1 MTLTLARRWSADWIN
16 ALPPQKRARLLA
28 SLSDAEAASLAD
40 GGWLFWARDEQLPP
54 LCSQSG
60 GDWRIWLFLGGRG
73 AGKTRAGA
81 EWIAEEVRSGRMR
94 RIGLIGATMRDARA
108 VMVEGESGLLNV
120 VDGAVFEPSNNRLLW
135 PDGAV
140 ATLLSAEEPD
150 SFRGHQFDGL
160 WGDEFA
166 KWRDAQGALDMAL
179 MALRLGTSP
188 RMLLTTTPRNMPAL
202 KALLEAPDVAVTRLN
217 TAFNEDNLADGFFDF
232 LQDRYGASTLGRQE
246 LGGELIADVDGALWK
261 RDWIESARVKAAPD
275 LERIVVAVDPPAS
288 ATGDECGIVVA
299 GRDDSGGF
307 YVLADLSLGGLTPVD
322 WSARVM
328 TAFADFEADAI
339 IAEANQGG
347 DMVKSVLQQAEAN
360 APVKLVHA
368 SRGKIARAAP
378 FAALYEAG
386 RVHHA
391 GRFAELE
398 DQMCHYDGSKTIK
411 SPDRMD
417 ALVWALA
424 DLANFKRA
432 APRIRNI

>member
-1 MTLTLARRWSADWIN
+1 LP
-16 ALPPQKRARLLA
+16 PPQKARLLA
-28 SLSDAEAASLAD
+28 SLSDSEAAALAE
-40 GGWLFWARDEQLPP
+40 GGWRFWARDEQLAPP
-54 LCSQSG
+54 

-81 EWIAEEVRSGRMR
+81 EWIAEEVRSDRMR

-120 VDGAVFEPSNNRLLW
+120 VKGAVFEPSNNRLLW

-179 MALRLGTSP
+179 MALRLGMAP

-202 KALLEAPDVAVTRLN
+202 KALLDAPDVAVTRLN
-217 TAFNEDNLADGFFDF
+217 TAFNQDNLADGFFDF

-261 RDWIESARVKAAPD
+261 RDWIEGARVKAAPE

-299 GRDDSGGF
+299 GRDGGGGF
-307 YVLADLSLGGLTPVD
+307 YVLADLSLGGLTPAG
-322 WSARVM
+322 WAARVM
-328 TAFADFEADAI
+328 TAFADFQADAI

-347 DMVKSVLQQAEAN
+347 DMVKSVLQQGETN

-424 DLANFKRA
+424 DLADFKRA
-432 APRIRNI
+432 APRIRNL

>member
-1 MTLTLARRWSADWIN
+1 LV
-16 ALPPQKRARLLA
+16 
-28 SLSDAEAASLAD
+28 LAD
-40 GGWLFWARDEQLPP
+40 GGWRFWARDEQLPP
-54 LCSQSG
+54 PG
-60 GDWRIWLFLGGRG
+60 GWRIWLFLGGRG

-81 EWIAEEVRSGRMR
+81 EWIAEEVRSSRMR

-108 VMVEGESGLLNV
+108 VMVEGESGLRHV
-120 VDGAVFEPSNNRLLW
+120 VDGAVFEPSNNRVLW

-202 KALLEAPDVAVTRLN
+202 KALLDAPDVAVTRLN

-246 LGGELIADVDGALWK
+246 LGGELIADVDGALWR
-261 RDWIESARVKAAPD
+261 RDWIEAARVKAAPE

-299 GRDDSGGF
+299 GRDGNGGF
-307 YVLADLSLGGLTPVD
+307 YVLADLSLGGMTPAG
-322 WSARVM
+322 WAARVM
-328 TAFADFEADAI
+328 TGFADFEADAI

-347 DMVKSVLQQAEAN
+347 DMVKSVLQQALAN

-417 ALVWALA
+417 VLVWALA
-424 DLANFKRA
+424 DLADLKRA
-432 APRIRNI
+432 APRIRNL

>member
-1 MTLTLARRWSADWIN
+1 MP
-16 ALPPQKRARLLA
+16 PPQRAKLLA
-28 SLSDAEAASLAD
+28 SLSAAEAAALAD
-40 GGWLFWARDEQLPP
+40 GGWRFWARDEQLPP
-54 LCSQSG
+54 A

-81 EWIAEEVRSGRMR
+81 EWIAEDVRCGRMR

-120 VDGAVFEPSNNRLLW
+120 VEGAVFEPSNNRLLW
-135 PDGAV
+135 PPTSEGGAAV

-150 SFRGHQFDGL
+150 SFRGHQFDGV

-179 MALRLGTSP
+179 MALRLGKAP

-202 KALLEAPDVAVTRLN
+202 KALLAAPDVAVTRLN
-217 TAFNEDNLADGFFDF
+217 TAFNQDNLADGFFDF

-261 RDWIESARVKAAPD
+261 RDWIEAARVKAPPE

-288 ATGDECGIVVA
+288 TAGDECGIVVA
-299 GRDDSGGF
+299 GRDGNGGF
-307 YVLADLSLGGLTPVD
+307 YVLADLSLGGLTPAG
-322 WSARVM
+322 WAARVM

-398 DQMCHYDGSKTIK
+398 DQMCHYDGSKTIR

-424 DLANFKRA
+424 DLADFKRA